1 MKRQKRGICAGRR
14 HFLLPH
20 PQLGKKLLS
29 PKAELAGKDG
39 CQKRVQDQAHAGP
52 GLNPYIG
59 YDNAAKVAKKAFAE
73 GTSLRDACLDLG
85 LLSAEKFDEVFRPE
99 EMV

>member
-1 MKRQKRGICAGRR
+1 MRLIADAISSFDQRCASGIRANRERVDHNLR
-14 HFLLPH
+14 HSLMLVT
-20 PQLGKKLLS
+20 
-29 PKAELAGKDG
+29 
-39 CQKRVQDQAHAGP
+39 C
-52 GLNPYIG
+52 LNPYIG